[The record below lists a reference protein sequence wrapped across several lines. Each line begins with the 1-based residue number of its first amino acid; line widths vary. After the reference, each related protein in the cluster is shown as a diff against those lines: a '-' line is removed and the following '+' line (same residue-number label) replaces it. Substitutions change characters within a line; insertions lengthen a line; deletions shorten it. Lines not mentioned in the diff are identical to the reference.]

1 MTEERG
7 RQWDRLFDLIE
18 QLVLSLA
25 ANGSAGSAE
34 AAMRLARRA
43 YRQWG
48 AELCA
53 PPLLAATPTRKVNL
67 LFIAGEPEITELT

>member
-18 QLVLSLA
+18 QLVL
-25 ANGSAGSAE
+25 SAE

-53 PPLLAATPTRKVNL
+53 PPLLAAAPTRKVNL
-67 LFIAGEPEITELT
+67 LFIAGEPQITELT